1 MYVFSPRVKP
11 PPHNLTSAIDICQ
24 PCLRSPLGLQ
34 GDRPMLKKIACSLF
48 IVLLGISLLRKPV
61 FAQPTQAG
69 YTRMILTFR
78 KNATPEEKRKIL
90 SSIKCAIPVED
101 LPGFNIAIIEVPK
114 ARTLAIMEESKN
126 SPSLRAAEKDFRIN
140 WIKDVDESPSL
151 SASFEQAQGFAQN
164 ARFHW
169 PWGQHQP
176 STPGIHW
183 NLRRLKAPQAW
194 VKTQGNGVRV
204 AIIDTGVD
212 CAHPDLNCN
221 LSDGANMTNA
231 ATPPMDDNG
240 HGTHVAGIIA
250 GQGKDGGVFGVAPR
264 VTLIP
269 VKVLSADGS
278 GNLSDVVSGIY
289 WAMTHGAQVINMS
302 LGAPTAATALE
313 QAVHK
318 AYQAGVVIV
327 AAAGN
332 DGENASRS
340 GETSTVDYP
349 GAYPWVIAV
358 AASDRK
364 DHIAPF
370 SSFGP
375 AVDITAPGDNILS
388 TVPNGYEKMSGTSMA
403 SPHIAG
409 VAALAIASGISGP
422 ESVKGALNSSSSL
435 LCPKVI
441 FRGPE
446 CAPATDE
453 GNGIPDASKIVAL
466 R

>member
-1 MYVFSPRVKP
+1 
-11 PPHNLTSAIDICQ
+11 
-24 PCLRSPLGLQ
+24 
-34 GDRPMLKKIACSLF
+34 MLKKTVYSLLA
-48 IVLLGISLLRKPV
+48 ILLGISLQSKSG
-61 FAQPTQAG
+61 FAQSTPSG
-69 YTRMILTFR
+69 YTRIILTFR
-78 KNATPEEKRKIL
+78 KNATPEEKQKIV
-90 SSIKCAIPVED
+90 SSIKGAIPVQD

-114 ARTLAIMEESKN
+114 ARTLSIMAESKN
-126 SPSLRAAEKDFRIN
+126 SPALRAAEKDFRIN
-140 WIKDVDESPSL
+140 WIKDVDENPSL
-151 SASFEQAQGFAQN
+151 SASFQQARELTQN

-212 CAHPDLNCN
+212 CAHPDLKCN
-221 LSDGANMTNA
+221 LSDGANMTNPSV
-231 ATPPMDDNG
+231 PPMDDNG

-250 GQGKDGGVFGVAPR
+250 GQGKDGGVFGVAPE

-289 WAMTHGAQVINMS
+289 WAMTHGAKVINMS
-302 LGAPTAATALE
+302 LGAPTSATALE

-318 AYQAGVVIV
+318 AYEAGVVIV

-332 DGENASRS
+332 DGENASRN
-340 GETSTVDYP
+340 GGTSTVDYP

-364 DHIAPF
+364 DRIAPF

-388 TVPNGYEKMSGTSMA
+388 TVPSGYEKMSGTSMA

-409 VAALAIASGISGP
+409 VAALAVASGISSP
-422 ESVKGALNSSSSL
+422 DSVRQALNSSASP
-435 LCPKVI
+435 LCAKSI
-441 FRGPE
+441 FHGPH
-446 CAPATDE
+446 CASATDE
-453 GNGIPDASKIVAL
+453 GHGLPNAAKLVGL
-466 R
+466 Q

>member
-1 MYVFSPRVKP
+1 
-11 PPHNLTSAIDICQ
+11 
-24 PCLRSPLGLQ
+24 
-34 GDRPMLKKIACSLF
+34 
-48 IVLLGISLLRKPV
+48 
-61 FAQPTQAG
+61 
-69 YTRMILTFR
+69 MILTFR

-90 SSIKCAIPVED
+90 SSIKGAIPVED

>member
-1 MYVFSPRVKP
+1 
-11 PPHNLTSAIDICQ
+11 
-24 PCLRSPLGLQ
+24 
-34 GDRPMLKKIACSLF
+34 MLKKTAYSLLA
-48 IVLLGISLLRKPV
+48 ILLGISLPGKSV
-61 FAQPTQAG
+61 FAQSTQAG

-78 KNATPEEKRKIL
+78 KNATPEEKQKIV
-90 SSIKCAIPVED
+90 SSIKGAIPIQD

-114 ARTLAIMEESKN
+114 TQTLSIMEESKN
-126 SPSLRAAEKDFRIN
+126 SASLRAAEKDFRIN
-140 WIKDVDESPSL
+140 WIKDVDENPSL
-151 SASFEQAQGFAQN
+151 SSAFQKAQGLTQD

-169 PWGQHQP
+169 PWGKQQP

-183 NLRRLKAPQAW
+183 NLRRIKAPQAW

-221 LSDGANMTNA
+221 LSDGANMTDA
-231 ATPPMDDNG
+231 SAPPMDDNG

-289 WAMTHGAQVINMS
+289 WAMTHGAKVINMS
-302 LGAPTAATALE
+302 LGAPTSATALE

-332 DGENASRS
+332 DGENASRN
-340 GETSTVDYP
+340 GGTSTVDYP

-364 DHIAPF
+364 NRIAPF

-388 TVPNGYEKMSGTSMA
+388 TVPSGYEKMSGTSMA

-422 ESVKGALNSSSSL
+422 QSLKEALNSSSSL
-435 LCPKVI
+435 LCPKMI
-441 FRGPE
+441 FRGRQ

-453 GNGIPDASKIVAL
+453 GHGIPNAAKIVAL
-466 R
+466 K

>member
-1 MYVFSPRVKP
+1 
-11 PPHNLTSAIDICQ
+11 
-24 PCLRSPLGLQ
+24 
-34 GDRPMLKKIACSLF
+34 MLKKIASYSLLVGLLG
-48 IVLLGISLLRKPV
+48 VLLPIEPV
-61 FAQPTQAG
+61 LAQSTQAG

-78 KNATPEEKRKIL
+78 KNATPEEKQKIV
-90 SSIKCAIPVED
+90 SSIKGAIPVQD

-114 ARTLAIMEESKN
+114 AQTLSIMEESKN
-126 SPSLRAAEKDFRIN
+126 SASLRAAEKDFRIN
-140 WIKDVDESPSL
+140 WIKDVDENPSL
-151 SASFEQAQGFAQN
+151 SSAFQEAQGLTQD

-169 PWGQHQP
+169 PWGKHQP

-183 NLRRLKAPQAW
+183 NLRRIKAPQAW

-231 ATPPMDDNG
+231 KTPPMDDNG

-289 WAMTHGAQVINMS
+289 WAMTHGAKVINMS
-302 LGAPTAATALE
+302 LGAPTSATALE

-332 DGENASRS
+332 DGENASRD
-340 GETSTVDYP
+340 GGASTVDYP

-388 TVPNGYEKMSGTSMA
+388 TVPSGYEKMSGTSMA

-422 ESVKGALNSSSSL
+422 QSLKEALNSSSSL

-441 FRGPE
+441 FRGRQ

-453 GNGIPDASKIVAL
+453 GHGIPNAAKIVAL
-466 R
+466 K

>member
-1 MYVFSPRVKP
+1 MIKKLVYSVLVGFVALSLP
-11 PPHNLTSAIDICQ
+11 SA
-24 PCLRSPLGLQ
+24 P
-34 GDRPMLKKIACSLF
+34 A
-48 IVLLGISLLRKPV
+48 
-61 FAQPTQAG
+61 FANSTQVG
-69 YTRMILTFR
+69 YARMILTFR
-78 KNATPEEKRKIL
+78 QNATPEEKQRII
-90 SSIKCAIPVED
+90 SSIKGAVTVQNLEA
-101 LPGFNIAIIEVPK
+101 FNIAIIKVPK
-114 ARTLAIMEESKN
+114 AQTLSIMEETKN
-126 SPSLRAAEKDFRIN
+126 SQSLRAVEKDFRIN
-140 WIKDVDESPSL
+140 WLKDVDGTPSL
-151 SASFEQAQGFAQN
+151 ASSFQQAQGMIQD

-169 PWGQHQP
+169 PWGKHAP

-183 NLRRLKAPQAW
+183 NIRRLKAPQAW
-194 VKTQGNGVRV
+194 AKTQGSGVLV

-212 CAHPDLNCN
+212 CAHPDLKCN
-221 LSDGANMTNA
+221 LTDGANMTNS

-250 GQGKDGGVFGVAPR
+250 GQGKDGGVFGVAPQ
-264 VTLIP
+264 VTIIP

-289 WAMTHGAQVINMS
+289 WAMTHGARVINMS
-302 LGAPTAATALE
+302 LGAPTSATALE

-340 GETSTVDYP
+340 GGNSTVDYP

-358 AASDRK
+358 AASDRS

-375 AVDITAPGDNILS
+375 AVDITAPGDGILS

-409 VAALAIASGISGP
+409 VAALAVASGASGP
-422 ESVKGALNSSSSL
+422 ESVKAALNTSASL
-435 LCPKVI
+435 LCPKSV
-441 FRGPE
+441 FRGRQ
-446 CAPATDE
+446 CAPSTDE
-453 GNGIPDASKIVAL
+453 GHGIPDASKIVGL
-466 R
+466 